1 MICLKQFKRFLNKI
15 VRSNERI
22 ERISELLGR
31 AEALYETSCMDEAIR
46 MLEILCNDDSEM
58 ISYWAWELD
67 FGRKWKPGCVTDSD
81 GTDIK
86 LETAEDLYH
95 YLTHNLNPGDIDQ
108 NIDGTPHTVFCV
120 DSSSWL
126 GYADFELTYYPA
138 TDDYGMSLETI
149 YQFDTDDG
157 AFAYLS
163 DIQKQFT
170 DWMKANGYDTQR
182 HISLHQMFEACDN
195 MHTHYKS
202 IDEAYAMFN
211 ALVCGACCQGVEGE
225 TYDKR

>member
-1 MICLKQFKRFLNKI
+1 MICFEQFKGFIDKI
-15 VRSNERI
+15 VKSNEKI
-22 ERISELLGR
+22 ERISELLGGV
-31 AEALYETSCMDEAIR
+31 EALYETSCMDEAIR
-46 MLEILCNDDSEM
+46 MLEILCDDDSEM

-95 YLTHNLNPGDIDQ
+95 YLARDLAPGDTGQ
-108 NIDGTPHTVFCV
+108 NIDGTPRTVFGV
-120 DSSSWL
+120 ASSWPGL
-126 GYADFELTYYPA
+126 LDFELTYYPA
-138 TDDYGMSLETI
+138 TDDYGMRIETI

-163 DIQKQFT
+163 GIQQQFT
-170 DWMKANGYDTQR
+170 DWMKANGHDTHR
-182 HISLHQMFEACDN
+182 HISLFRMFEMCDS
-195 MHTHYKS
+195 MPHYKS

-225 TYDKR
+225 TYDKQ